1 MLLIVLKLT
10 GIDTLGPAAPAPAS
24 DVLLPPAA
32 ELDFR
37 MRLNE
42 LMRLIDRNAF
52 VDKYFTFLRAFIG
65 ARGAVLEDALMV
77 KRSGGHELNRKQEQF
92 ERITITRIRAML
104 SGVTGLLNAAFQRAC
119 RGNNQ

>member
-1 MLLIVLKLT
+1 MLLIVLKST
-10 GIDTLGPAAPAPAS
+10 GIDTLGPAAPAPAR

-42 LMRLIDRNAF
+42 LMRLIDNNAF
-52 VDKYFTFLRAFIG
+52 FYKYFMFLRAFKG

-77 KRSGGHELNRKQEQF
+77 KPSDRHKLNRKQEQF
-92 ERITITRIRAML
+92 ERITITRIRVMM
-104 SGVTGLLNAAFQRAC
+104 SGVTGLLDAAFQRAC
-119 RGNNQ
+119 RGNDQ